1 MSLCVVGS
9 IAFDTIET
17 PHGKVERALG
27 GSAVYFSAAAR
38 LLAPVRLAGV
48 VGDDFPPQYSDT
60 LKSLGVDLAGL
71 QRKPGKT
78 FAWWGRYSQD
88 MNQRQTIE
96 VHLNVFG
103 EFLPEIPQAYRD
115 SQYVFL
121 ANGSPVTQ
129 ASLLDQMRAPR
140 FVMADTMDLWIEKTR
155 PELLALLKRVDAVVL
170 NDSEARQLSGKS
182 NLITASRAI
191 LGLGPKTVIVKK
203 GEHGAMLVTRDS
215 FFALPAYPCET
226 VRDPTGAGDSF
237 AGGVMGWLAKAGKTD
252 APTLKAA
259 LACGTIMASFCVEDF
274 GVGRLTSVQIK
285 DVEKRLLDYRGM
297 LSF

>member
-17 PHGKVERALG
+17 PHGKAERALG

-48 VGDDFPPQYSDT
+48 VGDDFPREFSDT
-60 LKSLGVDLAGL
+60 LASLGVDLAGL

-88 MNQRQTIE
+88 MNQRETIE

-155 PELLALLKRVDAVVL
+155 PELLALLKRVDAVVV
-170 NDSEARQLSGKS
+170 NDSEARQLSGRT

-191 LGLGPKTVIVKK
+191 LDLGPKTVIVKK
-203 GEHGAMLVTRDS
+203 GEHGAMFVTRDS
-215 FFALPAYPCET
+215 FFALPAYPCEV

-237 AGGVMGWLAKAGKTD
+237 AGGVMGWLARAGRTD
-252 APTLKAA
+252 AATLKAA

-274 GVGRLTSVQIK
+274 GVDRLKSVGMK
-285 DVEKRLLDYRGM
+285 DVEKRLSDYRGM